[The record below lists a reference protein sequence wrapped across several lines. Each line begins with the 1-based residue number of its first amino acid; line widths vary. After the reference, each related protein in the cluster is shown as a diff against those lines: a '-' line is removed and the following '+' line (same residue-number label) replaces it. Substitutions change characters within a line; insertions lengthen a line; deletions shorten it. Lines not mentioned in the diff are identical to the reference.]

1 MFNFTI
7 ESLTFEQIVS
17 IFLLILLPGIVFM
30 YHLRLWIAMDKVR
43 ASSLIFAVFLGT
55 VNFILTTMVLSY
67 LAINANYTL
76 ICLLFFPAIA
86 PPLWKWFSNSS
97 FYRNRFVSF
106 YDNAFDFAINTRQVS
121 QCVVV
126 HLKSG
131 KTVAGLFVN
140 GKSFL
145 TASPNSGDLFL
156 SVILK
161 VNDEGV
167 LVQENNLP
175 VPVNFSRGLYIPAD
189 SYDYLE
195 FFEFEEK

>member
-1 MFNFTI
+1 MFNFSV
-7 ESLTFEQIVS
+7 ESLTFEQLVS
-17 IFLLILLPGIVFM
+17 IFLLIILPGIVFM

-55 VNFILTTMVLSY
+55 VNYLLTTLTMRY
-67 LAINANYTL
+67 LAINANYSL
-76 ICLLFFPAIA
+76 VCLMFFPVIG
-86 PPLWKWFSNSS
+86 PPLWKRFSNSP
-97 FYRNRFVSF
+97 FYKNHFVSF
-106 YDNAFDFAINTRQVS
+106 YDKGFDFAINTKQVK

-131 KTVAGLFVN
+131 KTVAGLVVN

-145 TASPNSGDLFL
+145 TASPNSGDIFL

-161 VNDEGV
+161 VDNKGF
-167 LVQENNLP
+167 LIQENNMP
-175 VPVNFSRGLYIPAD
+175 VPVEFSRGLYIPAE

-195 FFEFEEK
+195 FFEFE

>member
-7 ESLTFEQIVS
+7 ESLTFEQFVS
-17 IFLLILLPGIVFM
+17 VFLMILLPGIVFM

-43 ASSLIFAVFLGT
+43 ATSLIFAVFLGT
-55 VNFILTTMVLSY
+55 VNFILTT
-67 LAINANYTL
+67 LAMSCFAISANYSL
-76 ICLLFFPAIA
+76 VCLMLFPAIA
-86 PPLWKWFSNSS
+86 PPLWKRFSNSS
-97 FYRNRFVSF
+97 FYRKHFVSF
-106 YDNAFDFAINTRQVS
+106 YDNGFDFAVNTGQVS

-140 GKSFL
+140 GNSFL

-156 SVILK
+156 SVILE
-161 VNDEGV
+161 VNRDGT
-167 LVQENNLP
+167 LMIENNLP
-175 VPVNFSRGLYIPAD
+175 VPIDKSRGLYIPAD

-195 FFEFEEK
+195 FFEFNTT

>member
-7 ESLTFEQIVS
+7 ESLTFEQFASV
-17 IFLLILLPGIVFM
+17 FLLIILPGIVFM

-55 VNFILTTMVLSY
+55 INFVLTTLAMSF
-67 LAINANYTL
+67 LAINANYSL
-76 ICLLFFPAIA
+76 ACLMLFPVIA
-86 PPLWKWFSNSS
+86 PPLWKRFSNSS
-97 FYRNRFVSF
+97 FYRNHFVSF
-106 YDNAFDFAINTRQVS
+106 YDNGFDFAVNTGQVS

-145 TASPNSGDLFL
+145 AASPNSGDLFL

-167 LVQENNLP
+167 LVQENNRP
-175 VPVNFSRGLYIPAD
+175 VPVDFSCGLYIPAD

-195 FFEFEEK
+195 FFEF

>member
-7 ESLTFEQIVS
+7 ESLTFEQFASV
-17 IFLLILLPGIVFM
+17 FLLIILPGIVFM

-55 VNFILTTMVLSY
+55 INFVLTTLTMSC
-67 LAINANYTL
+67 LAINANYL
-76 ICLLFFPAIA
+76 LVCLMLFPVIA
-86 PPLWKWFSNSS
+86 PPLWKRFSNSS

-106 YDNAFDFAINTRQVS
+106 YDNGFDFAVNTGQVS

-145 TASPNSGDLFL
+145 AASPNSGDLFL

-167 LVQENNLP
+167 LVQENNRP
-175 VPVNFSRGLYIPAD
+175 VPVDFSRGLYIPAD

-195 FFEFEEK
+195 FFEF

>member
-7 ESLTFEQIVS
+7 ESLTFEQFASV
-17 IFLLILLPGIVFM
+17 FLLIILPGIVFM

-55 VNFILTTMVLSY
+55 INFVLTTLTMSC
-67 LAINANYTL
+67 LAIKANY
-76 ICLLFFPAIA
+76 LLVFLMLFPAIA
-86 PPLWKWFSNSS
+86 PPLWKRFSNSS

-106 YDNAFDFAINTRQVS
+106 YDNGFDFAVNTGQVS

-145 TASPNSGDLFL
+145 AASPNSGDLFL

-175 VPVNFSRGLYIPAD
+175 VPVDFSRGLYIPAD

-195 FFEFEEK
+195 FFEF

>member
-7 ESLTFEQIVS
+7 ESLTFEQFASV
-17 IFLLILLPGIVFM
+17 FLLIILSGIVFM

-55 VNFILTTMVLSY
+55 INFVLTTLTMSC
-67 LAINANYTL
+67 LAINANYL
-76 ICLLFFPAIA
+76 LVCLMLFPAIA
-86 PPLWKWFSNSS
+86 PPLWKRFSNSS

-106 YDNAFDFAINTRQVS
+106 YDNGFDFAVNTGQVS

-145 TASPNSGDLFL
+145 AASPNSGDLFL

-167 LVQENNLP
+167 LVQENNRP
-175 VPVNFSRGLYIPAD
+175 VPVDFSRGLYIPAD

-195 FFEFEEK
+195 FFEF

>member
-7 ESLTFEQIVS
+7 ESLTFEQFASV
-17 IFLLILLPGIVFM
+17 FLLIILPGIVFM

-55 VNFILTTMVLSY
+55 INFVLTTLTMSC
-67 LAINANYTL
+67 LAINANYL
-76 ICLLFFPAIA
+76 LVCLMLFPAIA
-86 PPLWKWFSNSS
+86 PPLWKRFSNSS

-106 YDNAFDFAINTRQVS
+106 YDNGFDFAVNTGQVS

-145 TASPNSGDLFL
+145 AASPNSGDLFL

-167 LVQENNLP
+167 LVQENNRP
-175 VPVNFSRGLYIPAD
+175 VPVDFSRGLYIPAD

-195 FFEFEEK
+195 FFEF